1 MDLIRNPY
9 APGAGTPP
17 PELAGRTELIQ
28 EGTTAIQRVI
38 AGRPTQSMIMVGLR
52 GVGKTVLLNRL
63 EEIASEA
70 GCKASLIEAHEGK
83 RLPELLAPQLRSIL
97 YSLSTVENAKDL
109 ARRGLRGLKG
119 FLNGLKV
126 NVNDIEIGLSID
138 AEAGLADSGNIEAD
152 FPELIVAV
160 AQAAKAASRPIALL
174 IDELQYLSEEE
185 FSALIMAIHKINQKQ
200 LPFILI
206 GAGLPQIRALAGNS
220 KSYAERLFRFP
231 DIGALSDSD
240 AIDAIQEPAK
250 SEGAQFADEA
260 IEHILNVTERYPYFL
275 QQWSYVAWNK
285 SETNIIGI
293 EVAKQ
298 SDALAIAELDK
309 SFFQMRFERCNP
321 SEKRYM
327 RALAEFGSGRQRS
340 GEIAELLGVK
350 VQSVAPTRSALI
362 KKGMI
367 YSPAH
372 GDTEFT
378 VPLFDQYMRRAIPK
392 FEPNKEYD

>member
-378 VPLFDQYMRRAIPK
+378 VPLFSTLR
-392 FEPNKEYD
+392 